1 MGQGMLVSLFL
12 WLIVDA
18 YKWRKVLSGS
28 TENQLLELLDN
39 ISKIKGKDTIE
50 NAFQE
55 LSETENLVINEI
67 QMTPEKTVDNGVIKE
82 QMVNSIES
90 PTISNK
96 EVEPLPYDIG
106 RPIGWKI

>member
-1 MGQGMLVSLFL
+1 MLVSLFL

-18 YKWRKVLSGS
+18 DKLRKLLSGS
-28 TENQLLELLDN
+28 IENQLLELFDN
-39 ISKIKGKDTIE
+39 VSKIKGKDTIE

-55 LSETENLVINEI
+55 LSETENLVINET
-67 QMTPEKTVDNGVIKE
+67 QMTLEKTVDNGVIKE

-96 EVEPLPYDIG
+96 EVEPLPYDIDQ
-106 RPIGWKI
+106 PIGWKI

>member
-12 WLIVDA
+12 WLIVDV
-18 YKWRKVLSGS
+18 YKLRKVLSGS

-39 ISKIKGKDTIE
+39 IFKIKGKDTIE

-55 LSETENLVINEI
+55 LSETENLVINET
-67 QMTPEKTVDNGVIKE
+67 QMTPEKTDNGVIKE
-82 QMVNSIES
+82 QMVNRIES

-96 EVEPLPYDIG
+96 EVEPLPYDIDQ
-106 RPIGWKI
+106 PIGWKI